1 MKKEYL
7 TFVADIKDLVE
18 NQEVELTIKDLTS
31 GRNKY
36 ENKIVKAILS
46 SSPAQLPDG
55 DVLWVRSWIGVLY
68 PQSWAIKVVG
78 EVGETL
84 AGLPHGETL
93 GAGK

>member
-7 TFVADIKDLVE
+7 TFVADIKDLAE
-18 NQEVELTIKDLTS
+18 NQEVELTIKDLTT

-68 PQSWAIKVVG
+68 PQSWAIKIVG